1 MTVRGIRGAITAAE
15 NKEEAI
21 LEAARSLL
29 EAMAA
34 ANPGLAAEDIASA
47 WFTTTPDLNAAYPAK
62 AARQL
67 GWQQVPLLCTQEIP
81 VPGGLP
87 LCVRVLLHWNTEKKQ
102 DEIKHV
108 YLGGAVALR
117 PDLAKKSN

>member
-34 ANPGLAAEDIASA
+34 ANPGLEAEDTASA

-87 LCVRVLLHWNTEKKQ
+87 LCIRVLLHWNTEKKQ

-108 YLGGAVALR
+108 YLGGAAVLR